1 MNIFD
6 RVKKY
11 FNDADY
17 SPCKGCEYHAIC
29 QGDDL
34 VCLPAI
40 LGIMAGKKWEP
51 KEPKSKEGVTIF
63 TSNGLIIKIDH
74 EFDIAIIDCDG
85 HISERLNKN
94 NLVEA
99 ILGVR

>member
-34 VCLPAI
+34 D
-40 LGIMAGKKWEP
+40 M
-51 KEPKSKEGVTIF
+51 
-63 TSNGLIIKIDH
+63 H
-74 EFDIAIIDCDG
+74 
-85 HISERLNKN
+85 RQ
-94 NLVEA
+94 
-99 ILGVR
+99 